1 MINFKEVKKSEAK
14 KRINQLS
21 EELKTHN
28 FNYYVLNNPVIT
40 DFEYDILMQELQELE
55 KLFPEYAAANSPTSS
70 VGSDL
75 FTDYNLTQKKT
86 VGIQKENNSLPDST
100 TSTTSP
106 ASTTSSASKG
116 SAVAGL
122 PATTQLSFA
131 QYRHKNPMLSLGNTY
146 DIEELY
152 AFNERIIKG
161 ASEESSASITY
172 NCELKFDGTAICL
185 TYKNGK
191 LFRALT
197 RGDGTTGDDVT
208 LNVLQIASIPQ
219 ELLTVE
225 KYTASGNERES
236 WIEWPEEFEIRGE
249 IFMPY
254 DAFERLNQQR
264 ELDGETPFANPRNA
278 ASGSLKL
285 LDSKQV
291 AERGLDCTL
300 YHVIAPDMNFARH
313 TDALKAAR
321 MWGLPV
327 SHLSEEC
334 KNINEVIEYIE
345 KWDVKRKEL
354 PFATDGIVIKVNQL
368 QVQKSLGFT
377 AKSPRWA
384 TAYKFKP
391 EMALTKLV
399 SVDYQVGRTGAITPV
414 ANLEPVQ
421 LSGTVVK
428 RASLHNSEQMDLLD
442 IHINDYVYVVK
453 GGEIIPKIIGV
464 ERSKREPDSA
474 KALFPAVC
482 PDCGTP
488 LVKDEDEA
496 KSFCPNSD
504 GCPMQIK
511 GKFIHFISRK
521 AMNINAG
528 EATIEQLYNKGYI
541 KVLSDLYKLSAEDL
555 LTLDN
560 WKEKSVTN
568 FLNSLEQSKENNFAR
583 VLYALGIRYIGE
595 TTAKNL
601 AGYFKSMDKLSSA
614 TREELLEIEEVGE
627 KLADSLLEYFSI
639 ETHIKVIE
647 ELKAAGL
654 QMEMEQTENQQLS
667 DTLQGKI
674 FVVSGTFS
682 ISREELKS
690 LIERHGGKIGSSIT
704 GKTNYMVAGEKS
716 GDSKLQKA
724 TKLGVSIISEE
735 ELHQMLH

>member
-1 MINFKEVKKSEAK
+1 MKKKEAK
-14 KRINQLS
+14 IRIEQLS
-21 EELKTHN
+21 RELKTHN

-55 KLFPEYAAANSPTSS
+55 KLFPEYALPDSPTCN

-75 FTDYNLTQKKT
+75 FTDYNLTQNES
-86 VGIQKENNSLPDST
+86 VGIQKENNSLPDS
-100 TSTTSP
+100 S
-106 ASTTSSASKG
+106 SSAPG
-116 SAVAGL
+116 SSSVARAQ
-122 PATTQLSFA
+122 ATPQTAFA

-146 DIEELY
+146 DIDELY
-152 AFNERIIKG
+152 AFNERVVKG
-161 ASEESSASITY
+161 ASTASASNITY

-185 TYKNGK
+185 TYRNGK

-208 LNVLQIASIPQ
+208 LNVLQIASIPKVLESSATFSKYNTNSTFFQDENGGKQPVQ
-219 ELLTVE
+219 E
-225 KYTASGNERES
+225 
-236 WIEWPEEFEIRGE
+236 WIQWPEEFEIRGE
-249 IFMPY
+249 IYMPY
-254 DAFERLNQQR
+254 KAFDRLNHQR
-264 ELDGETPFANPRNA
+264 ELDEETPFANPRNA

-285 LDSKQV
+285 LDSNLI
-291 AERGLDCTL
+291 AERGLECTL
-300 YHVIAPDMNFARH
+300 YHVIAPDMDFQTH
-313 TDALKAAR
+313 TEALAAAR
-321 MWGLPV
+321 LWGLPV
-327 SHLSEEC
+327 SHLSQEC
-334 KNINEVIEYIE
+334 KNINEVFDYIGYWDIE
-345 KWDVKRKEL
+345 RKKL

-368 QVQKSLGFT
+368 ALQKSLGYT

-391 EMALTKLV
+391 EVALTKLV

-453 GGEIIPKIIGV
+453 GGEIIPKITGV
-464 ERSKREPDSA
+464 ELSKREQSA
-474 KALFPAVC
+474 VKAQFPSLC

-488 LVKDEDEA
+488 LVKDADEA
-496 KSFCPNSD
+496 KSFCPNTD

-541 KVLSDLYKLSAEDL
+541 KVLSDLYKLNAEDL

-560 WKEKSVTN
+560 WKEKSVAN
-568 FLNSLEQSKENNFAR
+568 FLNSLEQSKENNFSR
-583 VLYALGIRYIGE
+583 VLFALGIRYIGE

-601 AGYFKSMDKLSSA
+601 ASYFKSMDKLSSA

-627 KLADSLLEYFSI
+627 KLADSLLEYFSV
-639 ETHIKVIE
+639 EEHLKVIE
-647 ELKAAGL
+647 ELKAYGL
-654 QMEMEQTENQQLS
+654 KMEMEQTENQQLS

-724 TKLGVSIISEE
+724 AKLGVAVISED
-735 ELHQMLH
+735 ELYQMLH